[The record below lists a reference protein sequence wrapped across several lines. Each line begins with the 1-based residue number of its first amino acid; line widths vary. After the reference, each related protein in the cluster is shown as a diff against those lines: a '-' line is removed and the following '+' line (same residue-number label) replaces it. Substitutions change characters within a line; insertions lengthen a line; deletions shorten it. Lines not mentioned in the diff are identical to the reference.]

1 MSIGW
6 TEKGPPSPLCL
17 TVRMRLSVRS
27 ASGDTANY
35 YAPTCPLSLPF
46 EGEEKKEESSLSIDP
61 LLDYSTDLT
70 LVCFNK
76 QNIKKDEEQKK
87 KKALH
92 QSFLNAG
99 KALHMKA
106 VTSTIRKIATMK
118 PTSLYLEINFKEQN
132 ESRATI
138 FYFAH
143 QLELQ
148 SGNANEIAFFLAKC
162 RLMSVVCGG
171 GQVVS
176 LG

>member
-1 MSIGW
+1 
-6 TEKGPPSPLCL
+6 
-17 TVRMRLSVRS
+17 
-27 ASGDTANY
+27 
-35 YAPTCPLSLPF
+35 
-46 EGEEKKEESSLSIDP
+46 
-61 LLDYSTDLT
+61 
-70 LVCFNK
+70 
-76 QNIKKDEEQKK
+76 
-87 KKALH
+87 
-92 QSFLNAG
+92 
-99 KALHMKA
+99 
-106 VTSTIRKIATMK
+106 MK